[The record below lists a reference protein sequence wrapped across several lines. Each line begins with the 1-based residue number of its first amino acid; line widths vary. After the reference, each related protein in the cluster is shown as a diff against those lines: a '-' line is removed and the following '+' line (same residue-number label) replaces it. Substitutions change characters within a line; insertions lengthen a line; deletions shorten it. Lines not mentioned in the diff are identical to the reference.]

1 MRLETPRLLMRP
13 MEPGDLDDFAA
24 LHADPAVTE
33 FVLALDRDAAAE
45 RLRANEVEWRDRG
58 HGILA
63 VLDRESGAFLGR
75 CGLKFWPEFGETE
88 VGWIF
93 RRDAWGQGYATEAA
107 RACID
112 WGFSAFEL
120 QYLTAMIDPRNVPSV
135 RVAER
140 LGMEP
145 LREDELLGVAVVV
158 YSLASQASTAEAS
171 RSGGKTG

>member
-1 MRLETPRLLMRP
+1 MKLETPRLLMRP

-24 LHADPAVTE
+24 LHADPEVTR

-45 RLRANEVEWRDRG
+45 RLRANEVEWRERG

-63 VLDRESGAFLGR
+63 VLDRDSGAFLGR
-75 CGLKFWPEFGETE
+75 CGLKFWPDLGETE

-93 RRDAWGQGYATEAA
+93 RRDAWGRGYATEAA
-107 RACID
+107 RACIE
-112 WGFSAFEL
+112 WGFAAFDL
-120 QYLTAMIDPRNVPSV
+120 PYMTAMIDPRNAPSV
-135 RVAER
+135 RVADR

-145 LREDELLGVAVVV
+145 LREDELLGVPVVV
-158 YSLASQASTAEAS
+158 YSLASQARTAAAS